1 MRNNGA
7 FMTYSR
13 EISQPIFDRALE
25 VLVKGV
31 SSNFRYLGE
40 KQTPVISK
48 GKGARIWDADGNEF
62 IDYRLGWGPII
73 LGHADDRV
81 NHAVSEHLDN
91 GTTFAATTELEVIVA
106 EKLVKMIPSMEKLR
120 FTNTGTEATMHAL
133 RTARGY
139 SNKEKFIKFE
149 GQYHGA
155 HDYVLFSTAS
165 SSVSAM
171 GSRTSPIPVQVGS
184 GIPNKIRDYV
194 FCLPFNDFDAV
205 EKCVKDHYG
214 ELGAM
219 LVEPCLGNIAGI
231 EPKDGFLQHLR
242 SLCDKYNIVLIF
254 DEVKTGFRLSNG
266 GARETYGVI
275 PDISTYAKSLGNGLP
290 VAAFGGR
297 SEIMDVIGGGSVTH
311 AGTFGANGISMA
323 AANAVLDILS
333 ESPVLKNL
341 SERGTRLKNGLD
353 QILTDA
359 DLPHQMCGHP
369 NIQGFLITDKK
380 VEEVRDLVHSND
392 DLYESIMNNMYDRG
406 IWIENDPREPWFLC
420 EAHTDEVIDH
430 TLNIFEESVKASLK

>member
-1 MRNNGA
+1 MS
-7 FMTYSR
+7 YSR
-13 EISQPIFDRALE
+13 DISQPIFDRALD

-31 SSNFRYLGE
+31 SSNFRFLGE
-40 KQTPVISK
+40 KETPVIVK
-48 GKGARIWDADGNEF
+48 GKGTSVWDADNNEF

-81 NHAVSEHLDN
+81 NQAVAEHLEN
-91 GTTFAATTELEVIVA
+91 GTTFAATSELEVIVA
-106 EKLVKMIPSMEKLR
+106 EKLVKMIPGMEKLR

-139 SNKEKFIKFE
+139 TNKEKFIKFE

-165 SSVSAM
+165 SPISAM
-171 GSRTSPIPVQVGS
+171 GARTSPIPVQVGS
-184 GIPNKIRDYV
+184 GIPDKIRDYV
-194 FCLPFNDFDAV
+194 FCLPFNDFDAI
-205 EKCVKDHYG
+205 EQCVKDHHG
-214 ELGAM
+214 EVAAV

-231 EPKDGFLQHLR
+231 EPKDGFLDHLR
-242 SLCDKYNIVLIF
+242 SLCNEHNIVLIF

-266 GARETYGVI
+266 GARDTYGVI

-290 VAAFGGR
+290 VAAFGGKAQV
-297 SEIMDVIGGGSVTH
+297 MDVIGGGSVTH
-311 AGTFGANGISMA
+311 AGTFGANGVSMA
-323 AANAVLDILS
+323 AANAVIDILN
-333 ESPVLKNL
+333 ETPVLKDL
-341 SERGTRLKNGLD
+341 ADRGLRLKNGLD

-369 NIQGFLITDKK
+369 NIQGFLITEKE
-380 VEEVRDLVHSND
+380 VYEVRDLAYSD
-392 DLYESIMNNMYDRG
+392 DALYETIMNNMYDRG
-406 IWIENDPREPWFLC
+406 IWVESDPREPWFLC

>member
-1 MRNNGA
+1 MS
-7 FMTYSR
+7 YSR
-13 EISQPIFDRALE
+13 EKSQPIFDRALN

-31 SSNFRYLGE
+31 SSNFRFLGE
-40 KQTPVISK
+40 KETPVIVK
-48 GKGARIWDADGNEF
+48 GKGAHVWDADDNEF

-81 NHAVSEHLDN
+81 NQAVTEHLEN
-91 GTTFAATTELEVIVA
+91 GTTFAATSELEVIVA
-106 EKLVKMIPSMEKLR
+106 EKLVKMIPGMEKLR

-139 SNKEKFIKFE
+139 TNKEKFIKFE

-165 SSVSAM
+165 SPISAM
-171 GSRTSPIPVQVGS
+171 GARTSPVPVQVGS
-184 GIPNKIRDYV
+184 GIPDKIRDYV
-194 FCLPFNDFDAV
+194 YCLPFNDFEAV
-205 EKCVKDHYG
+205 EQCVKDHHG
-214 ELGAM
+214 ELAAI

-231 EPKDGFLQHLR
+231 EPKDGFLDHLR
-242 SLCDKYNIVLIF
+242 SLCNDHNIALIF

-290 VAAFGGR
+290 VAAFGGKA
-297 SEIMDVIGGGSVTH
+297 EVMDVIGGGSVTH
-311 AGTFGANGISMA
+311 AGTFGANGVSMA
-323 AANAVLDILS
+323 AANAVIDILN
-333 ESPVLKNL
+333 ETPVLKDL
-341 SERGTRLKNGLD
+341 SKRGLRLKEGLD
-353 QILTDA
+353 QVLTDA

-380 VEEVRDLVHSND
+380 VQEVRDLAYSD
-392 DLYESIMNNMYDRG
+392 DGLYETIMNNMYNRG
-406 IWIENDPREPWFLC
+406 VWIEDDPREPWFLC
-420 EAHTDEVIDH
+420 EAHTEEIIDK
-430 TLNIFEESVKASLK
+430 TLNIFQESVKAAVK

>member
-1 MRNNGA
+1 MS
-7 FMTYSR
+7 YSR
-13 EISQPIFDRALE
+13 EKSQPIFDRALN

-31 SSNFRYLGE
+31 SSNFRFLGE
-40 KQTPVISK
+40 KETPVIVK
-48 GKGARIWDADGNEF
+48 GKGAHVWDADDNEF

-81 NHAVSEHLDN
+81 NQAVTEHLEN
-91 GTTFAATTELEVIVA
+91 GTTFAATSELEVIVA
-106 EKLVKMIPSMEKLR
+106 EKLVKMIPGMEKLR

-139 SNKEKFIKFE
+139 TNKEKFIKFE

-165 SSVSAM
+165 SPISAM
-171 GSRTSPIPVQVGS
+171 GARTSPIPVQVGS
-184 GIPNKIRDYV
+184 GIPDKIRDYV
-194 FCLPFNDFDAV
+194 YCLPFNDFEAV
-205 EKCVKDHYG
+205 EQCVKDHHG
-214 ELGAM
+214 ELAAI

-231 EPKDGFLQHLR
+231 EPKDGFLDHLR
-242 SLCDKYNIVLIF
+242 SLCNDHNIALIF

-290 VAAFGGR
+290 VAAFGGKA
-297 SEIMDVIGGGSVTH
+297 EVMDVIGGGSVTH
-311 AGTFGANGISMA
+311 AGTFGANGVSMA
-323 AANAVLDILS
+323 AANAVIDILN
-333 ESPVLKNL
+333 ETPVLKDL
-341 SERGTRLKNGLD
+341 SKRGLRLKEGLA
-353 QILTDA
+353 QVLTDA

-380 VEEVRDLVHSND
+380 VQEVRDLAYSD
-392 DLYESIMNNMYDRG
+392 DGLYETIMNNMYNRG
-406 IWIENDPREPWFLC
+406 VWIEDDPREPWFLC
-420 EAHTDEVIDH
+420 EAHTEEIIDK
-430 TLNIFEESVKASLK
+430 TLNIFQESVKAAVK

>member
-1 MRNNGA
+1 MS
-7 FMTYSR
+7 YSR
-13 EISQPIFDRALE
+13 DISQPIFDRALD

-31 SSNFRYLGE
+31 SSNFRFLGE
-40 KQTPVISK
+40 KETPVIVK
-48 GKGARIWDADGNEF
+48 GKGTSVWDADNNEF

-81 NHAVSEHLDN
+81 NQAVAEHLEN
-91 GTTFAATTELEVIVA
+91 GTTFAATSELEVIVA
-106 EKLVKMIPSMEKLR
+106 EKLVKMIPGMEKLR

-139 SNKEKFIKFE
+139 TNKEKFIKFE

-165 SSVSAM
+165 SPISAM
-171 GSRTSPIPVQVGS
+171 GARTSPIPVQVGS
-184 GIPNKIRDYV
+184 GIPDKIRDYV
-194 FCLPFNDFDAV
+194 FCLPFNDFDAI
-205 EKCVKDHYG
+205 EQCVKDHHG
-214 ELGAM
+214 EVAAV

-231 EPKDGFLQHLR
+231 EPKDGFLDHLR
-242 SLCDKYNIVLIF
+242 SLCSEHNIVLIF

-266 GARETYGVI
+266 GARDTYGVI

-290 VAAFGGR
+290 VAAFGGKAQV
-297 SEIMDVIGGGSVTH
+297 MDVIGGGSVTH
-311 AGTFGANGISMA
+311 AGTFGANGVSMA
-323 AANAVLDILS
+323 AANAVIDILN
-333 ESPVLKNL
+333 ETPVLKDL
-341 SERGTRLKNGLD
+341 ADRGLRLKNGLD

-369 NIQGFLITDKK
+369 NIQGFLITEKE
-380 VEEVRDLVHSND
+380 VYEVRDLAYSD
-392 DLYESIMNNMYDRG
+392 DALYETIMNNMYDRG
-406 IWIENDPREPWFLC
+406 IWVESDPREPWFLC

>member
-1 MRNNGA
+1 MS
-7 FMTYSR
+7 YSR
-13 EISQPIFDRALE
+13 EKSQPIFDRALN

-31 SSNFRYLGE
+31 SSNFRLLGE
-40 KQTPVISK
+40 KETPVIVK
-48 GKGARIWDADGNEF
+48 GKGAHVWDADDNEF

-81 NHAVSEHLDN
+81 NQAVTEHLEN
-91 GTTFAATTELEVIVA
+91 GTTFAATSELEVIVA
-106 EKLVKMIPSMEKLR
+106 EKLVKMIPGMEKLR

-139 SNKEKFIKFE
+139 TNKEKFIKFE

-165 SSVSAM
+165 SPISAM
-171 GSRTSPIPVQVGS
+171 GARTSPIPVQVGS
-184 GIPNKIRDYV
+184 GIPDKIRDYV
-194 FCLPFNDFDAV
+194 YCLPFNDFEAV
-205 EKCVKDHYG
+205 EQCVKDHHG
-214 ELGAM
+214 ELAAI

-231 EPKDGFLQHLR
+231 EPKDGFLDHLR
-242 SLCDKYNIVLIF
+242 SLCNDHNIALIF

-290 VAAFGGR
+290 VAAFGGKA
-297 SEIMDVIGGGSVTH
+297 EVMDVIGGGSVTH
-311 AGTFGANGISMA
+311 AGTFGANGVSMA
-323 AANAVLDILS
+323 AANAVIDILN
-333 ESPVLKNL
+333 ETPVLKDL
-341 SERGTRLKNGLD
+341 SKRGLRLKEGLD
-353 QILTDA
+353 QVLTDA

-380 VEEVRDLVHSND
+380 VQEVRDLAYSD
-392 DLYESIMNNMYDRG
+392 DGLYETIMNNMYNRG
-406 IWIENDPREPWFLC
+406 VWIEDDPREPWFLC
-420 EAHTDEVIDH
+420 EAHTEEIIDK
-430 TLNIFEESVKASLK
+430 TLNIFQESVKAAVK

>member
-1 MRNNGA
+1 MS
-7 FMTYSR
+7 YSR
-13 EISQPIFDRALE
+13 EKSQPIFDRSLN

-31 SSNFRYLGE
+31 SSNFRFLGE
-40 KQTPVISK
+40 KETPVIVK
-48 GKGARIWDADGNEF
+48 GKGAHVWDADDNEF

-81 NHAVSEHLDN
+81 NQAVTEHLEN
-91 GTTFAATTELEVIVA
+91 GTTFAATSELEVIVA
-106 EKLVKMIPSMEKLR
+106 EKLVKMIPGMEKLR

-139 SNKEKFIKFE
+139 TNKEKFIKFE

-165 SSVSAM
+165 SPISAM
-171 GSRTSPIPVQVGS
+171 GARTSPIPVQVGS
-184 GIPNKIRDYV
+184 GIPDKIRDYV
-194 FCLPFNDFDAV
+194 YCLPFNDFEAV
-205 EKCVKDHYG
+205 EQCVKDHHG
-214 ELGAM
+214 ELAAI

-231 EPKDGFLQHLR
+231 EPKDGFLDHLR
-242 SLCDKYNIVLIF
+242 SLCNDHNIALIF

-290 VAAFGGR
+290 VAAFGGKA
-297 SEIMDVIGGGSVTH
+297 EVMDVIGGGSVTH
-311 AGTFGANGISMA
+311 AGTFGANGVSMA
-323 AANAVLDILS
+323 AANAVIDILN
-333 ESPVLKNL
+333 ETPVLKDL
-341 SERGTRLKNGLD
+341 SKRGLRLKEGLD
-353 QILTDA
+353 QVLTDA

-380 VEEVRDLVHSND
+380 VQEVRDLAYSD
-392 DLYESIMNNMYDRG
+392 DGLYETIMNNMYNRG
-406 IWIENDPREPWFLC
+406 VWIEDDPREPWFLC
-420 EAHTDEVIDH
+420 EAHTEEIIDK
-430 TLNIFEESVKASLK
+430 TLNIFQESVKAAVK

>member
-1 MRNNGA
+1 MS
-7 FMTYSR
+7 YSR
-13 EISQPIFDRALE
+13 DISQPIFDRALD

-31 SSNFRYLGE
+31 SSNFRFLGE
-40 KQTPVISK
+40 KETPVIVK
-48 GKGARIWDADGNEF
+48 GKGASVWDADNNEF

-73 LGHADDRV
+73 LGHADDRG
-81 NHAVSEHLDN
+81 NQAVAEHLEN
-91 GTTFAATTELEVIVA
+91 GTTFAATSELEVIVA
-106 EKLVKMIPSMEKLR
+106 EKLVKMVPGMEKLR

-139 SNKEKFIKFE
+139 TNKEKFIKFE

-165 SSVSAM
+165 SPISAM
-171 GSRTSPIPVQVGS
+171 GARTSPIPVQVGS
-184 GIPNKIRDYV
+184 GIPDKIRDYV
-194 FCLPFNDFDAV
+194 FCLPFNDFDAI
-205 EKCVKDHYG
+205 EQCVKDHHG
-214 ELGAM
+214 EVAAV

-231 EPKDGFLQHLR
+231 EPKDGFLDHLR
-242 SLCDKYNIVLIF
+242 SLCSDHNIVLIF

-266 GARETYGVI
+266 GARDTYGVI

-290 VAAFGGR
+290 VAAFGGKAQV
-297 SEIMDVIGGGSVTH
+297 MDVIGGGSVTH
-311 AGTFGANGISMA
+311 AGTFGANGVSMA
-323 AANAVLDILS
+323 AANAVIDILN
-333 ESPVLKNL
+333 ETPVLKDL
-341 SERGTRLKNGLD
+341 ADRALRLKKGLD

-369 NIQGFLITDKK
+369 NIQGFLITEKE
-380 VEEVRDLVHSND
+380 VYEVRDLAYSD
-392 DLYESIMNNMYDRG
+392 DALYETIMKNMYDRG
-406 IWIENDPREPWFLC
+406 IWVESDPREPWFLC